1 MATQTSSKQRLETAA
16 ASAPAIEL
24 RGINK
29 HFGAVHANRDIDL
42 IVRRGTVHGI
52 VGENGAG
59 KSTLMSILYGF
70 YTADSGQILVNGQ
83 PHAITDSRHA
93 LALGIGM
100 VHQHF
105 MLVENFSVLENVV
118 LGAEDSPLLGKT
130 LAHARAQLKRLA
142 TDYGLEVDPDAIIE
156 DLSVG
161 QQQRVEI
168 LKALYRGAEILI
180 LDEPTGV
187 LTPAEADHLF
197 RILRTLRDEGKTIL
211 LITHKLREIMAIT
224 DEVSVMRQGAMVKT
238 LVTAQTSPPELAE
251 AMVGRRVLLRVEK
264 GPAAP
269 GKVMLEVQ
277 NLVVTDDFGIP
288 RVKDISFSVR
298 AGEIVGIAGVSGN
311 GQSELLEAISGMRDQ
326 LLGTV
331 MLNGEP
337 LSLRGDDG
345 AARARLA
352 GLAHVPEDR
361 QRMGL
366 VTVFQEWENSILG
379 YHHEYGSGLGLDIAK
394 AKAEAKER
402 IAKFDIRPANSD
414 LKTANFSGG
423 NQQKIVLARE
433 MEGNPDV
440 LIVGQPTRGVDIG
453 AIEFIHNQIIKMRDA
468 GKAILL
474 VSVELDEIR
483 SLSDRILVLFD
494 GHIVGEADPAT
505 ADEGELGLLMAG
517 VTKDGH
523 APDAGPGTVPA
534 HETLIEKNLTEMSPQ
549 DNKDKSG
556 LDE

>member
-1 MATQTSSKQRLETAA
+1 MTGLNPTNEQRSSGAA
-16 ASAPAIEL
+16 ASALAIEL
-24 RGINK
+24 VGINK
-29 HFGAVHANRDIDL
+29 HFGPVHANKDIHL
-42 IVRRGTVHGI
+42 AVKRGTVHGI

-70 YTADSGQILVNGQ
+70 YTADSGTIYVDGVA
-83 PHAITDSRHA
+83 HKITDSRHA

-105 MLVENFSVLENVV
+105 MLVDNFSVLENVV
-118 LGAEDSPLLGKT
+118 LGAEDSPLLAPT
-130 LAHARAQLKRLA
+130 LTKAREHLKQLAR
-142 TDYGLEVDPDAIIE
+142 DYGLEVDPDAIIE
-156 DLSVG
+156 NLSVG

-168 LKALYRGAEILI
+168 LKALYRGAETLI

-197 RILRTLRDEGKTIL
+197 RILGKLREEGKTII

-238 LVTAQTSPPELAE
+238 LQTKDTSPGELAE
-251 AMVGRRVLLRVEK
+251 LMVGRRVLLRVEK
-264 GPAAP
+264 GPAKP
-269 GKVMLEVQ
+269 GDVLLDVK
-277 NLVVTDDFGIP
+277 NLIVTDDFKVP
-288 RVKDISFSVR
+288 RVKNISFQVR
-298 AGEIVGIAGVSGN
+298 AGEIVGIAGVAGN
-311 GQSELLEAISGMRDQ
+311 GQSELLESIAGMRDQ
-326 LLGTV
+326 LGGTIAV
-331 MLNGEP
+331 KGKVLE
-337 LSLRGDDG
+337 LYGDDG
-345 AARARLA
+345 AARARSE

-361 QRMGL
+361 LRMGL
-366 VTVFQEWENSILG
+366 VTNFMAWENAILG
-379 YHHEYGSGLGLDIAK
+379 YQDSYGDGLGLDIAK
-394 AKAEAKER
+394 ARATAEEYLR
-402 IAKFDIRPANSD
+402 KFDVRPANLD
-414 LKTANFSGG
+414 LKSSNFSGG

-433 MEGNPDV
+433 MERDPDV

-505 ADEGELGLLMAG
+505 ADETELGLLMTGSHPDRA
-517 VTKDGH
+517 VTE
-523 APDAGPGTVPA
+523 PGTLPA
-534 HETLIEKNLTEMSPQ
+534 HETPVQQTLVKMSPK
-549 DNKDKSG
+549 DNSG
-556 LDE
+556 RDTN

>member
-1 MATQTSSKQRLETAA
+1 MTGLNPTNEQRSSGAA
-16 ASAPAIEL
+16 ASALAIEL
-24 RGINK
+24 VGINK
-29 HFGAVHANRDIDL
+29 HFGPVHANRDIHL
-42 IVRRGTVHGI
+42 AVKRGTVHGI

-70 YTADSGQILVNGQ
+70 YTADSGTIHVDGVV
-83 PHAITDSRHA
+83 HKITDSRHA

-105 MLVENFSVLENVV
+105 MLVDNFTVLENVV
-118 LGAEDSPLLGKT
+118 LGAEDSALLKPT
-130 LAHARAQLKRLA
+130 LNRAREHLKQLAR
-142 TDYGLEVDPDAIIE
+142 DYGLEIDPDAIVE
-156 DLSVG
+156 NLSVG

-168 LKALYRGAEILI
+168 LKALYRGAETLI

-197 RILRTLRDEGKTIL
+197 RILGKLRAEGKTII

-238 LVTAQTSPPELAE
+238 LQTKDTSPGELAE
-251 AMVGRRVLLRVEK
+251 LMVGRRVLLRVEK
-264 GPAAP
+264 GPANP
-269 GKVMLEVQ
+269 GQVLLDVK
-277 NLVVTDDFGIP
+277 NLIVTDDFKVP
-288 RVKDISFSVR
+288 RVKNISFQVR
-298 AGEIVGIAGVSGN
+298 AGEIVGIAGVAGN
-311 GQSELLEAISGMRDQ
+311 GQSELLESIAGMRDQ
-326 LLGTV
+326 LGGTISV
-331 MLNGEP
+331 NGKVLE
-337 LSLRGDDG
+337 LYGDDG
-345 AARARLA
+345 AARAREA

-361 QRMGL
+361 LRMGL
-366 VTVFQEWENSILG
+366 VTNFMAWENAILG
-379 YHHEYGSGLGLDIAK
+379 YQGSYGEGLGLDIAK
-394 AKAEAKER
+394 ARATAEDYLK
-402 IAKFDIRPANSD
+402 KFDVRPANLD
-414 LKTANFSGG
+414 LKSSNFSGG

-433 MEGNPDV
+433 MERDPDV

-505 ADEGELGLLMAG
+505 ADETELGLLMTGSHPDRA
-517 VTKDGH
+517 VTE
-523 APDAGPGTVPA
+523 PGTLPA
-534 HETLIEKNLTEMSPQ
+534 HETPVQQTLVEMSPK
-549 DNKDKSG
+549 DNSG
-556 LDE
+556 RDTN